1 MGLINPLAIRKQTR
15 RPLWIVHLVILVGE
29 KFSPFQG
36 GLRLLEGRTMAQRKN
51 SALKPATL
59 TLDQWIQSMP
69 APDEDGCYSIPVEL
83 RFPATFVGALAML
96 SRVRGL
102 PIGEALADMI
112 VEGFPGLIDEIN
124 EVGTSEPA

>member
-1 MGLINPLAIRKQTR
+1 MWATR
-15 RPLWIVHLVILVGE
+15 LL
-29 KFSPFQG
+29 SFQG
-36 GLRLLEGRTMAQRKN
+36 GLRFGKN
-51 SALKPATL
+51 SNMPKRKTETPKPATL

-83 RFPATFVGALAML
+83 RFPANFAGALAML
-96 SRVRGL
+96 SRVRGI

>member
-1 MGLINPLAIRKQTR
+1 
-15 RPLWIVHLVILVGE
+15 
-29 KFSPFQG
+29 
-36 GLRLLEGRTMAQRKN
+36 LEGRTMAQRKN

-83 RFPATFVGALAML
+83 RFPAAFVGALAML